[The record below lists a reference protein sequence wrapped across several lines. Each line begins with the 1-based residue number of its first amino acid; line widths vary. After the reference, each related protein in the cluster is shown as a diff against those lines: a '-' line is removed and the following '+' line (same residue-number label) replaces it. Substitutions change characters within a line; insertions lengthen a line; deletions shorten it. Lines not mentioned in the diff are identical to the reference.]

1 MLKEERQRVIVNEVR
16 IHSRVSLSD
25 LSDKLDVSIDTARRD
40 VKELDALGTLKKVH
54 GGAVSLGFALHNYKE
69 QNIYLHE
76 KKSRIA
82 EKAVSLIPNR
92 SVILISGGT
101 TNLEMARVLPSKLKI
116 TVFTPSLPIAM
127 QLILHPNAEVIF
139 IGGKLSKEAKI
150 TTGGKAI
157 YDISQVKVDI
167 GFIGTGYIDIQNGL
181 TEFDWDVVQMKK
193 AMIAASKKVIVPT
206 ISEKLNT
213 SQCYKTCDL
222 TEVDTL
228 ITELEPNHPKLK
240 GFREFPIKLL

>member
-1 MLKEERQRVIVNEVR
+1 MLKEERQQVIINEVR
-16 IHSRVSLSD
+16 IHSRVSLSE
-25 LSDKLDVSIDTARRD
+25 LSDKLDVSIDTVRRD
-40 VKELDALGTLKKVH
+40 VKELDRLGTLKKVH

-76 KKSRIA
+76 KKTSIA
-82 EKAVSLIPNR
+82 EKAISLIPNR

-101 TNLEMARVLPSKLKI
+101 TNLEMARLLPSKLKI

-127 QLILHPNAEVIF
+127 QLILHPNAEVVF

-157 YDISQVKVDI
+157 YDVSQITVDI
-167 GFIGTGYIDIQNGL
+167 GFIGTGYIDSQNGL

-193 AMIAASKKVIVPT
+193 AMIAASKKIVVPT

-213 SQCYKTCDL
+213 NQCYKTCDL
-222 TEVDTL
+222 TAVDTL
-228 ITELEPNHPKLK
+228 ITELDPDDYQLNP
-240 GFREFPIKLL
+240 FRRHNINIL